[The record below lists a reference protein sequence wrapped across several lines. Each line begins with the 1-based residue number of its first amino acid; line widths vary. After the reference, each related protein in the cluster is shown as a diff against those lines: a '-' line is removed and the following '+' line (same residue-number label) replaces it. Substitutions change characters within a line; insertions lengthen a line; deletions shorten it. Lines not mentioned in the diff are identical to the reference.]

1 MIRKQFA
8 VGQFDSVG
16 TFKSKDKDFL
26 FSDGWAVRWA
36 LAFTDSNS
44 VSQGFTASLGH
55 QHTRSGR
62 QVGCDGNKV
71 FNWQRFG
78 PGVGVYIKRF
88 KVAVLKQT
96 LEIIAQGFAALGKG

>member
-71 FNWQRFG
+71 LNWQRFG

-96 LEIIAQGFAALGKG
+96 LEIIAQRFAALGEG